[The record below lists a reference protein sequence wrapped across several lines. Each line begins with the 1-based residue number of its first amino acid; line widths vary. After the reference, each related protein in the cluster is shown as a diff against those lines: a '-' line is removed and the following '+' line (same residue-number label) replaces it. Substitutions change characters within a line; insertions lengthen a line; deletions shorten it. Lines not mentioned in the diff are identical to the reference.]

1 MKIENVEFHYLADDV
16 IRDIGD
22 GSQDA
27 LLVHVTMDDGSD
39 GWGECEA
46 APLVSIAAWCCPM
59 SHLACK
65 PLKASVLGFE
75 INAPEDICALTEK
88 VRRNSFDLL
97 QADHTL
103 SGIDIALWDMLGRKR
118 GEPVWKLLG
127 YPQAY
132 PKVAYASQLFGDTPQ
147 ETYEKAVRSRQAGFR
162 AAKFGWG
169 PFGLGTA
176 AEDCQHLEA
185 AREGLGD
192 DLALMVDA
200 GTVWGSDVER
210 ATAILPKLLECK
222 VVWLEEPFSS
232 GALKAYAALAAKP
245 GCAKLLAAGE
255 GSHNPD
261 MAFNLMDF
269 GKLGFIQ
276 IDTGRIGGISSAKQ
290 VADYA
295 AQTGTTYVNHT
306 FTTSLA
312 LSASIQPF
320 AGVESSRWCE
330 FPVESAPPSRL
341 LTKVRILPDAN
352 GEVKLPDAPGLG
364 CEINPDTIARYGRQV
379 ELRYEGTTLWNAK

>member
-1 MKIENVEFHYLADDV
+1 MKIEQVDFHYLADDA

-27 LLVHVTMDDGSD
+27 LLVRVVMDDGSE

-65 PLKASVLGFE
+65 PLKASVIGYE
-75 INAPEDICALTEK
+75 INSPADIYALTDK

-103 SGIDIALWDMLGRKR
+103 SGIDIALWDMLGKKS
-118 GEPVWKLLG
+118 GVPVWKLLG
-127 YPQAY
+127 YEQAY
-132 PKVAYASQLFGDTPQ
+132 PKTAYASQLFGDTPQ
-147 ETYEKAVRSRQAGFR
+147 QTYDKAVLSRKDGFR

-169 PFGLGTA
+169 PFGHGSVQDDA
-176 AEDCQHLEA
+176 AHIQA
-185 AREGLGD
+185 AREGLGP
-192 DLALMVDA
+192 DLALMIDA
-200 GTVWGSDVER
+200 GTVWVDDVAR
-210 ATAILPKLLECK
+210 AAAVIPALHKANA
-222 VVWLEEPFSS
+222 VWLEEPFAS
-232 GALKAYAALAAKP
+232 GALKAYAALSGQS
-245 GCAKLLAAGE
+245 GCAGLLAAGE

-261 MAFNLMDF
+261 MAYNLMDF

-276 IDTGRIGGISSAKQ
+276 IDTGRIGGISSAKK
-290 VADYA
+290 VAEYA
-295 AQTGTTYVNHT
+295 EKTGTVYVNHT

-320 AGVESSRWCE
+320 AGLKDSNWCE

-341 LTKVRILPDAN
+341 LTRKRIMPDENGLIRLP
-352 GEVKLPDAPGLG
+352 EAPGLG
-364 CEINPDTIARYGRQV
+364 VEIDPGTIERYGREV
-379 ELRYEGTTLWNAK
+379 TIVYEKQTIWSMK

>member
-1 MKIENVEFHYLADDV
+1 
-16 IRDIGD
+16 
-22 GSQDA
+22 
-27 LLVHVTMDDGSD
+27 
-39 GWGECEA
+39 
-46 APLVSIAAWCCPM
+46 
-59 SHLACK
+59 
-65 PLKASVLGFE
+65 
-75 INAPEDICALTEK
+75 
-88 VRRNSFDLL
+88 
-97 QADHTL
+97 
-103 SGIDIALWDMLGRKR
+103 
-118 GEPVWKLLG
+118 
-127 YPQAY
+127 
-132 PKVAYASQLFGDTPQ
+132 
-147 ETYEKAVRSRQAGFR
+147 
-162 AAKFGWG
+162 
-169 PFGLGTA
+169 
-176 AEDCQHLEA
+176 
-185 AREGLGD
+185 
-192 DLALMVDA
+192 
-200 GTVWGSDVER
+200 
-210 ATAILPKLLECK
+210 
-222 VVWLEEPFSS
+222 
-232 GALKAYAALAAKP
+232 
-245 GCAKLLAAGE
+245 
-255 GSHNPD
+255 
-261 MAFNLMDF
+261 MDF